1 MAFFD
6 YTAKDKSGKLMQGT
20 AEAPDLMGLRA
31 QLHKQGLMIIT
42 LKPSVKKKKG
52 AGAKHGSVTIDEVVV
67 FSRQLTTLIQS
78 GIPLVQSMDI
88 LSEQTKNEY
97 FKTVMTTITRDLK
110 EGQPFHGSIGKH
122 RRVFNEFFISM
133 VKAGEA
139 SGKLP
144 DIIDRVST
152 YLEETSEL
160 QKKVM
165 SAMMYP
171 ACVITMALGIT
182 LFLIIKVVPTFK
194 GIFDQLGGDLPMPTQ
209 ILLAISDFARTNFF
223 LGVVI
228 VAAVVF
234 GATRFVKTEY
244 GKRKADQIALKL
256 PIFGELISKIAVA
269 KFCRTFSTL
278 VASGVPILQALDIVG
293 ATSGNKVIEDA
304 VLSAKKQ
311 VQAGETISDP
321 LARSNAFPP
330 MVIRMINI
338 GEKTGKLQEML
349 TKIAKFYE
357 SEVNAAIDGLTSMI
371 EPLIIGVLG
380 FLIGGIVI
388 ALFMPI
394 MKITQMVAG

>member
-1 MAFFD
+1 
-6 YTAKDKSGKLMQGT
+6 
-20 AEAPDLMGLRA
+20 
-31 QLHKQGLMIIT
+31 
-42 LKPSVKKKKG
+42 
-52 AGAKHGSVTIDEVVV
+52 
-67 FSRQLTTLIQS
+67 
-78 GIPLVQSMDI
+78 
-88 LSEQTKNEY
+88 
-97 FKTVMTTITRDLK
+97 
-110 EGQPFHGSIGKH
+110 
-122 RRVFNEFFISM
+122 
-133 VKAGEA
+133 
-139 SGKLP
+139 
-144 DIIDRVST
+144 
-152 YLEETSEL
+152 
-160 QKKVM
+160 M

-209 ILLAISDFARTNFF
+209 ILLAISDFARTNFL
-223 LGVVI
+223 LGVII
-228 VAAVVF
+228 VVAIGF
-234 GATRFVKTEY
+234 GFGKLIKTEY
-244 GKRKADQIALKL
+244 GKRKADQICLKM

-304 VLSAKKQ
+304 VLMAKKQ

-330 MVIRMINI
+330 MVIRMIAI

-371 EPLIIGVLG
+371 EPLIIGILG
-380 FLIGGIVI
+380 LLIGGIVI
-388 ALFMPI
+388 ALFLPI
-394 MKITQMVAG
+394 MKITQMVAGH